1 MKETYS
7 ELHITPSSAYEYFT
21 DFVLTLTQDAIEECD
36 GTIIVRC
43 EEDLQS
49 VDFGIKEFAK
59 ALSTALSRDI
69 TVTTT
74 LEQKPNID
82 WISKYQNSIQPVQV
96 GELYIYPS
104 WLKPKEGKINIV
116 IDPALAF
123 GSGHHESTYG
133 CLLMLQKYLKNDAKL
148 LDVGCG
154 SGILSIAS
162 SFLGARVDFCD
173 TDAQAVQSAQENF
186 KKNHQTYENFWIGSV
201 QKAEAQY
208 DFLVANIIADV
219 LILLAPQ
226 LISALREDGMMILS
240 GILDRYIDRV
250 EQRYGEMK
258 IIEKYNKQ
266 EWFTLV
272 LQRKSK

>member
-7 ELHITPSSAYEYFT
+7 ELHITPSSAYEYFA

-49 VDFGIKEFAK
+49 VDFGVKEFAK
-59 ALSTALSRDI
+59 ALNTALGQDI

-74 LEQKPNID
+74 LEQKLNID

-96 GELYIYPS
+96 GELYIHPS

-186 KKNHQTYENFWIGSV
+186 KKNHQTYENSWIGSV

-208 DFLVANIIADV
+208 DVLVANIIADV
-219 LILLAPQ
+219 LIMLAPQ